1 MISMRSKVTKELLN
15 YFFLHPEERLF
26 VNEISRKLNLDKRNL
41 VKKLKELEEEGI
53 FQSETRGN
61 QKNYSINTSFP
72 LFNEY
77 KQIVFKTIGI
87 EKKLRD
93 ILEKVEG
100 VQKAY
105 LFGSYAKNELDT
117 HSDIDLLVIGE
128 HKVIS
133 LQRHINSLQKQIDRE
148 INIVNIDKK
157 EFDDRKKRKDPFI
170 ESILKEKHIEV
181 I

>member
-15 YFFLHPEERLF
+15 YFFLHPEESLF
-26 VNEISRKLNLDKRNL
+26 VNEISRKLDLDKRNL

-53 FQSETRGN
+53 FQSEAKGN
-61 QKNYSINTSFP
+61 QKIYSINKSFS

-87 EKKLRD
+87 ENKLRET
-93 ILEKVEG
+93 LKKVEG
-100 VQKAY
+100 VEAAY

-128 HKVIS
+128 HKAIP
-133 LQRHINSLQKQIDRE
+133 LQKHINRVQKQIDRE
-148 INIVNIDKK
+148 INIVNMDKK
-157 EFDDRKKRKDPFI
+157 EFDDRKRRKDPFI
-170 ESILKEKHIEV
+170 ENILKEKHIEV